1 MATDTTKNTEVGSYF
16 IANYPPF
23 SQWSTENLAD
33 VEQALHAPPA
43 EVPLG
48 LYLHIPFCRK
58 RCKFCYFRVYT
69 DKNSQDVERYVSAL
83 AREIE
88 LVSQLP
94 VMGGRPFRFVY
105 FGGGT
110 PSFLSGKQLTRLVD
124 RLRANINWDQA
135 EEVTFECEPGTL
147 SRPKLETLREL
158 GVTRLSLGVE
168 NFSDAVLEENGRAH
182 LSAEIDQAWAWIREL
197 GFPNA
202 NIDLIAGMV
211 GETWDNWRDN
221 IRRTIELAPDSVTIY
236 QMELPFNTVYSRDIL
251 GQRMESPVADWATKR
266 AWVDFAYDEL
276 LAAGYSISSAYTLV
290 RDKNKVN
297 FSYRDNLWRGSDLL
311 ATGVASFG
319 SFSGVCQLVGGFPLV
334 QSSLERPA
342 GGEETTLP
350 PVDGMGEES
359 RKKPIKGSQL
369 FPSNG
374 YHFAGV
380 TPILG
385 QRVSG
390 EVRSL
395 DDLQP
400 YRIVN
405 RPASS
410 GDLIAM
416 AYKKGQL
423 LKNAS
428 HVDIMTDPLDAVA
441 KGDADVTIAESHR
454 FDMYRIENPQ
464 TPLRASGLMLPIGF
478 NIGFVT
484 TQEHAGLLRD
494 VNAALDALL
503 SSGELEKAARAEQ
516 LTFIPPIQPY
526 VRTGLGLEKMA
537 E

>member
-1 MATDTTKNTEVGSYF
+1 MATDTSKTTEVGSYF

-33 VEQALHAPPA
+33 VEQALHTPPA
-43 EVPLG
+43 DVPLG

-69 DKNSQDVERYVSAL
+69 DKNSQDVERYVAAL
-83 AREIE
+83 SREIE

-168 NFSDAVLEENGRAH
+168 NFSDTVLEENGRAH
-182 LSAEIDQAWAWIREL
+182 QSGEIHQAWSWIREL

-211 GETWDNWRDN
+211 GETWDNWREN
-221 IRRTIELAPDSVTIY
+221 IRRTIEMAPDSVTIY
-236 QMELPFNTVYSRDIL
+236 QMELPFNTVYSKDIL

-266 AWVDFAYDEL
+266 AWVDYAYDHL
-276 LAAGYSISSAYTLV
+276 LAAGYAVSSAYTLV

-319 SFSGVCQLVGGFPLV
+319 HANGVHYQNLAEWPEYLGALEAGRLPLWRGLRPTAHQRLVREVILQLKTGRLDAGYFRDKFGVDI
-334 QSSLERPA
+334 LEHWHNVWQQYLDDELLR
-342 GGEETTLP
+342 
-350 PVDGMGEES
+350 VDG
-359 RKKPIKGSQL
+359 
-369 FPSNG
+369 
-374 YHFAGV
+374 
-380 TPILG
+380 
-385 QRVSG
+385 
-390 EVRSL
+390 
-395 DDLQP
+395 D
-400 YRIVN
+400 
-405 RPASS
+405 
-410 GDLIAM
+410 
-416 AYKKGQL
+416 
-423 LKNAS
+423 
-428 HVDIMTDPLDAVA
+428 
-441 KGDADVTIAESHR
+441 
-454 FDMYRIENPQ
+454 RIEL
-464 TPLRASGLMLPIGF
+464 TR
-478 NIGFVT
+478 
-484 TQEHAGLLRD
+484 AGLLRVD
-494 VNAALDALL
+494 SLL
-503 SSGELEKAARAEQ
+503 PAFFEPEHQG
-516 LTFIPPIQPY
+516 
-526 VRTGLGLEKMA
+526 VRYT
-537 E
+537 